1 MDELVAAMLEP
12 GHVTVSISGVSGVGK
27 TTLAREVARRLGE
40 GGCEISWLDLSA
52 NVIALELEAALA
64 RSLGTETLDPTDL
77 RLALRTRQVVL
88 VIDGVDRCAADIVL
102 ALHALAICSGLR
114 VLVTSVRRL
123 KGRVT
128 KELVL
133 QGLECP
139 PAEWIPSRDPTRYEA
154 VELFTAVASSISP
167 YLDLGADFQSEIVP
181 ICQAL
186 GGLPLAIILAA
197 GRVVRSIDVH
207 AGISRL
213 IERDSGF
220 GLVLGATLRDTDHKE
235 GGSVR
240 DAFSRTYLTLDRL
253 EQRVW
258 ERTGVFEGPFDLEA
272 AEEVSGMTRYAL
284 LGPLE
289 ELVDLRVIE
298 PGPTGDQPRY
308 VLSSLSRA
316 FARSVLERRAETRVV
331 ADRHASYF
339 RELVRRSSRRY
350 DDCEPSIEPSV
361 LASEVELYRALNHLL
376 KTGNRSQALELA
388 ADMGHLAGAT
398 GHLRELLTRLDT
410 LVADPPEGCEPRTMA
425 HALLWDADL
434 AIHSVVG
441 PDTLTFTRNRWSEG
455 MRLARESND
464 HLLVLRGLSGAV
476 LALPVTL
483 DFASAAGA
491 AGEGRERAE
500 KIGHARWLARF
511 TAWSG
516 MVAHQTE
523 DDETAGRHAA
533 DALGL
538 ALRSGD
544 RSALVLVGLLVS
556 GMTPEHAPTLSALP
570 ALEDLLPMAVE
581 LGDRN
586 SQSWLLAHLA
596 GHVVTSR
603 RLPRRSRL
611 DRPSVGPRAELALV
625 ARPRLFIALRRDG
638 RLAPR

>member
-1 MDELVAAMLEP
+1 M
-12 GHVTVSISGVSGVGK
+12 
-27 TTLAREVARRLGE
+27 
-40 GGCEISWLDLSA
+40 
-52 NVIALELEAALA
+52 
-64 RSLGTETLDPTDL
+64 
-77 RLALRTRQVVL
+77 L
-88 VIDGVDRCAADIVL
+88 VIDGADRFAADIVPTL
-102 ALHALAICSGLR
+102 QALAICPRLR
-114 VLVTSVRRL
+114 VVVTSVRRL

-128 KELVL
+128 KEVVL

-139 PAEWIPSRDPTRYEA
+139 PAEWIPSRGPTRYEA

-167 YLDLGADFQSEIVP
+167 HLDLGDVFQAEIAP
-181 ICQAL
+181 ICRAL
-186 GGLPLAIILAA
+186 DGLPLAIILAA
-197 GRVVRSIDVH
+197 ARVVRSIGVH
-207 AGISRL
+207 AGHSHL

-220 GLVLGATLRDTDHKE
+220 GLVLGAKLRDMDHKE

-240 DAFSRTYLTLDRL
+240 DALGRTYLSLDSL

-258 ERTGVFEGPFDLEA
+258 EWTSVFEGPFDLEA
-272 AEEVSGMTRYAL
+272 AEQVSGMTRYAL
-284 LGPLE
+284 VGPLE

-316 FARSVLERRAETRVV
+316 FARSQLERRAETRVV
-331 ADRHASYF
+331 TDRHASYF

-350 DDCEPSIEPSV
+350 DDCEPSIDPSV
-361 LASEVELYRALNHLL
+361 LASEAELYCALDHLL
-376 KTGNRSQALELA
+376 ETGSRSQALELA
-388 ADMGHLAGAT
+388 ADIGHVAVAT
-398 GHLRELLTRLDT
+398 GHLLELLTRLEA
-410 LVADPPEGCEPRTMA
+410 LVTDPPDGCDPRTMA

-434 AIHSVVG
+434 AIHCVVG
-441 PDTLTFTRNRWSEG
+441 PDTLTRTRSRWSEG
-455 MRLARESND
+455 MRLARDSND

-491 AGEGRERAE
+491 AGEGRELAE
-500 KIGHARWLARF
+500 QIGHARWLARF

-516 MVAHQTE
+516 MVADQSGDYEST
-523 DDETAGRHAA
+523 RQYVA
-533 DALGL
+533 DALGM

-556 GMTPEHAPTLSALP
+556 GMAPEHAPTLSALP

-581 LGDRN
+581 LGDHN

-596 GHVVTSR
+596 GHIVTSR

-625 ARPRLFIALRRDG
+625 ARPGFSLSA
-638 RLAPR
+638 A